1 MHSFKNKLNISS
13 DELWAFQYFDDEG
26 NCVMVGISRAGRPI
40 PCSLF
45 ETDCYKAKI
54 IVFSCN

>member
-1 MHSFKNKLNISS
+1 MHGFKNKLNISS

-26 NCVMVGISRAGRPI
+26 NCVMVGISRAGRLI
-40 PCSLF
+40 PCSVV

-54 IVFSCN
+54 IQC